1 MSSLINAVAM
11 APIIMFKN
19 HVRDVATKGESPSEA
34 LDLSVC
40 TYGFSVFSSESQLYQ
55 VCALCGRDLY
65 VVVHRLP
72 CRLEYALKAITGSG
86 HAAVSLRGKDP
97 SVVITQK
104 KVPDKLTNASSVTHL
119 RGITPTIGCVMTGR
133 MGELYRISL
142 LQLLD

>member
-1 MSSLINAVAM
+1 M
-11 APIIMFKN
+11 
-19 HVRDVATKGESPSEA
+19 
-34 LDLSVC
+34 
-40 TYGFSVFSSESQLYQ
+40 
-55 VCALCGRDLY
+55 
-65 VVVHRLP
+65 VVHRLP

-133 MGELYRISL
+133 MADAKARVSRAQHEAAVEGTAYT
-142 LQLLD
+142 Q